1 MSQPNQQQDPFA
13 EFGGNA
19 SEAQAPTVPAGTSQ
33 TPSSPATSQATPAS
47 SDPFAEFGGHEAG
60 SSDQTSNDPRQ
71 TGEITNDVGQKVIV
85 PKDGESFSD
94 TLKRAVAYHKSLTP
108 EQQQAALDA
117 ETKTIPTKTAQ
128 TLGAAATIGAV
139 GPAVLAAPGELIQGV
154 RAIPGISDA
163 LLRHAEAKAGEWA
176 AQYPNLIGVAKALG
190 VPTSTAAVLGWLYHN
205 SKGKN

>member
-1 MSQPNQQQDPFA
+1 MSQPANQQQQQDPFA

-19 SEAQAPTVPAGTSQ
+19 SAPSTPANT
-33 TPSSPATSQATPAS
+33 TPAS
-47 SDPFAEFGGHEAG
+47 GASDPFAEFGGHEAG
-60 SSDQTSNDPRQ
+60 SPDQQTSNDPRQ

-117 ETKTIPTKTAQ
+117 ETKTMPKKTAQ
-128 TLGAAATIGAV
+128 TLGAAATIGVV
-139 GPAVLAAPGELIQGV
+139 GPALLAAPGEIAAGV
-154 RAIPGISDA
+154 RAIPGVTEA
-163 LLRHAEAKAGEWA
+163 LLQHAETKAAEWA

-190 VPTSTAAVLGWLYHN
+190 IPASTAGILGWLYHN
-205 SKGKN
+205 AKK